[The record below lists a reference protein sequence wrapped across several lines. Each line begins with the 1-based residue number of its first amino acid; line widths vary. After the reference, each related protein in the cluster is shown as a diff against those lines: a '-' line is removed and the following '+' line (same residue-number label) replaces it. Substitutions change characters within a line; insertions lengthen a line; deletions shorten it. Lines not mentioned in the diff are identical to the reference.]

1 MGNNKLAVVYLLLFV
16 GVFGLLNMVLGFTDF
31 SFIKT
36 ILFIGGIVLL
46 YIAIHK
52 QKSKPQYVEAG

>member
-1 MGNNKLAVVYLLLFV
+1 MGNTKLAVVYLLLFV

-52 QKSKPQYVEAG
+52 QKSIPQYVEAG